1 MSKLIKIFLII
12 LFALAVSCKSNEN
25 PDSGG
30 EIAGENPP
38 AGEYTGD
45 YTGEK
50 GTVTIN
56 EDGSCTIDGT
66 IIVDPYNTY
75 NSKTTIT
82 FNITVKSWYR
92 SYNGTYYGYNNTRDF
107 VINSFTGGSYT
118 LREGYFYWGVNSYS
132 GKSFL
137 AFSIDTEN
145 LDGVAGFRSLTLKN

>member
-1 MSKLIKIFLII
+1 MSKLIKIFLMII
-12 LFALAVSCKSNEN
+12 FALAVSCKSNEE
-25 PDSGG
+25 PAR

-38 AGEYTGD
+38 AGSYTGD
-45 YTGEK
+45 YSGEQ

-66 IIVDPYNTY
+66 IIVDPYDEY
-75 NSKTTIT
+75 KSKTTIT
-82 FNITVKSWYR
+82 FNITVKSWYKT
-92 SYNGTYYGYNNTRDF
+92 YNGTDYGYNNTRDF
-107 VINSFTGGSYT
+107 VINSFNGGSYT

-145 LDGVAGFRSLTLKN
+145 LGGVAGFRSLTLKN